1 MGNAGRLDIHTE
13 ALAQPAQF
21 SSVERV
27 EREKKNRKY
36 RTGHVTYLCI

>member
-27 EREKKNRKY
+27 EREKK
-36 RTGHVTYLCI
+36 TGSTEQDM